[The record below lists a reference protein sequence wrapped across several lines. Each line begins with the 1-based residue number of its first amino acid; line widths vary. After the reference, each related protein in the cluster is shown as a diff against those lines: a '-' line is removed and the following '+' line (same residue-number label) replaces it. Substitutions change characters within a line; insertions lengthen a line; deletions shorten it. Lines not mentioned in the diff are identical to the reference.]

1 MLGEEYTLKYTE
13 QFRDDMAEAIGYIVN
28 ELRNPI
34 AAQKLKDDVE
44 RDIIDRSFAP
54 LAVAPYF
61 TDEDTGDVYYP
72 VYTGNFISFYVV
84 SDHTIEFRRFLYARR
99 NLPKYL
105 VTEDND
111 D

>member
-13 QFRDDMAEAIGYIVN
+13 QFRDDIAEAIGYIVN

-34 AAQKLKDDVE
+34 AAQKLKD
-44 RDIIDRSFAP
+44 
-54 LAVAPYF
+54 
-61 TDEDTGDVYYP
+61 
-72 VYTGNFISFYVV
+72 VV

-105 VTEDND
+105 VTADND
-111 D
+111 G